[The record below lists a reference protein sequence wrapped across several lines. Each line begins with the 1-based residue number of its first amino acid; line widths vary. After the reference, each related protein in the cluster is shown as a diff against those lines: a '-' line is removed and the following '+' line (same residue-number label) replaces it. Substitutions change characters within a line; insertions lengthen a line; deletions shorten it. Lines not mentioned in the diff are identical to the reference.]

1 MSDLFATTRNGMH
14 LRAHSTMSNFNSD
27 IQHTGKGLNQMIK
40 THLSS
45 RAWRAV
51 EPNHT
56 MSFANKDFEINKD
69 EKLNN
74 TRIILSNK
82 QKLYN

>member
-1 MSDLFATTRNGMH
+1 
-14 LRAHSTMSNFNSD
+14 
-27 IQHTGKGLNQMIK
+27 MIK

-56 MSFANKDFEINKD
+56 MSFANKDFEVKKD
-69 EKLNN
+69 ERNHPTSL
-74 TRIILSNK
+74 ILSNK
-82 QKLYN
+82 QKLYK